1 MELKLLI
8 KIDYRKGENTLV
20 VIRSEIVTKSKEK
33 QEIYEEPGFT
43 TPLGSILLNPPLNSI
58 IKAIGELPLGDQN
71 GQHAGNN

>member
-8 KIDYRKGENTLV
+8 KNDYRKGENTLV
-20 VIRSEIVTKSKEK
+20 VIRSEMVTKSKEK

-58 IKAIGELPLGDQN
+58 IKATGELPLSDQN